1 VRVELRGELKGRSAY
16 LDGLAAVRQLD
27 ALGVDRPIL
36 LAYHPVA
43 RLNPFQALLYGAAWG
58 AGVAPLPMVSLAEL
72 DGVAGLASLGVQVVL
87 HLHWTNTVLAG
98 VPADGAAVATAEFL
112 ARLDRFRAAGGRLV
126 WTVHNVLPHDS
137 VRPADEVALQQAI
150 LDRADAVH
158 ILAADTPAAVAGYFA
173 LPPGRTFHVPHP
185 SYVGAYET
193 TLSREEARYQLDID
207 VDDFVYAL
215 VGAIK
220 PYKGLDD
227 LLTAFDALYAE
238 DPRRRLVVAGPPD
251 HEAVA
256 TAFVR
261 RCERHPGI
269 LVRAARIS
277 ATEMPVYLRAAD
289 VVVLPYRRTLNS
301 GVLLL
306 AYTFALPVVAPG
318 VPGIAELLTPD
329 TSRSFVPGDA
339 ADLARAMREVA
350 DLAGPTSAARTRAAA
365 LAIARERAP
374 ERISPAFFAALRE
387 RLDAAVGPAAVP
399 PVAQAA
405 PAVPAVPLHPAAG
418 NVGPG
423 SGGAPG

>member
-1 VRVELRGELKGRSAY
+1 MRVELREELKGRSAY

-27 ALGVDRPIL
+27 ALGADRPIL

-43 RLNPFQALLYGAAWG
+43 RMNPFQALLYGAAWG
-58 AGVAPLPMVSLAEL
+58 AGVAPLPMANLAEL
-72 DGVAGLASLGVQVVL
+72 DAVAGLARLGVQVVL

-112 ARLDRFRAAGGRLV
+112 ARLDRFRAAGGRLA
-126 WTVHNVLPHDS
+126 WTVHNILPHDS
-137 VRPADEVALQQAI
+137 VRPDDEAALQQAI
-150 LDRADAVH
+150 LDRAEAVH

-185 SYVGAYET
+185 SYIGAYET
-193 TLSREEARYQLDID
+193 ALSREEARYQLDLD
-207 VDDFVYAL
+207 VDDTVYAL

-220 PYKGLDD
+220 QYKGLDD

-238 DPRRRLVVAGPPD
+238 DPRRRLVVAGAPD
-251 HEAVA
+251 HEAVT

-269 LVRAARIS
+269 LVRAARLP
-277 ATEMPVYLRAAD
+277 ATEMSVYLRAAD
-289 VVVLPYRRTLNS
+289 AVVLPYRRTLNS

-306 AYTFALPVVAPG
+306 AYTFGLPVVAPD
-318 VPGIAELLTPD
+318 VPGIAELLGPD
-329 TSRSFVPGDA
+329 TSRSFSPGDA

-350 DLAGPTSAARTRAAA
+350 DLAGPTSAARTRAAT

-374 ERISPAFFAALRE
+374 ERISPMFFAALRE
-387 RLDAAVGPAAVP
+387 RLDGAAGPPRPAAPPGPAAGRLD
-399 PVAQAA
+399 AA
-405 PAVPAVPLHPAAG
+405 I
-418 NVGPG
+418 
-423 SGGAPG
+423 GGAPG

>member
-1 VRVELRGELKGRSAY
+1 MRVELRGELKSRSAY

-27 ALGVDRPIL
+27 ALGADRPVL

-43 RLNPFQALLYGAAWG
+43 RMNPFQALLYGAAWG
-58 AGVAPLPMVSLAEL
+58 AGVAPLPMANLAEL
-72 DGVAGLASLGVQVVL
+72 DAVAGLASLGAQVVL

-98 VPADGAAVATAEFL
+98 VPADGVANATAEFL
-112 ARLDRFRAAGGRLV
+112 ARLDRFRAAGGRLA

-137 VRPADEVALQQAI
+137 VRPDDEAALQRAI

-158 ILAADTPAAVAGYFA
+158 VLAAGTAAAVAGYFA
-173 LPPGRTFHVPHP
+173 LPLERTFHVPHP

-207 VDDFVYAL
+207 VDDTVYTL

-227 LLTAFDALYAE
+227 LLAAFEALYAE
-238 DPRRRLVVAGPPD
+238 DPRRRLVVAGAPD
-251 HEAVA
+251 HEAVT

-269 LVRAARIS
+269 LVRAARLP

-289 VVVLPYRRTLNS
+289 AVVLPYRRTLNS

-306 AYTFALPVVAPG
+306 AYTFGLPVVAPD
-318 VPGIAELLTPD
+318 VPGIAELLGPE
-329 TSRSFVPGDA
+329 TSRSFAPGDA
-339 ADLARAMREVA
+339 ADLARAMREVT
-350 DLAGPTSAARTRAAA
+350 DLAGPASAALTRAAT

-374 ERISPAFFAALRE
+374 ERISPMFFAALRE
-387 RLDAAVGPAAVP
+387 RLDAADGPPTAAPPSPAAP
-399 PVAQAA
+399 GT
-405 PAVPAVPLHPAAG
+405 PLSPAATTG
-418 NVGPG
+418 ARLDAAR
-423 SGGAPG
+423 GGAPG